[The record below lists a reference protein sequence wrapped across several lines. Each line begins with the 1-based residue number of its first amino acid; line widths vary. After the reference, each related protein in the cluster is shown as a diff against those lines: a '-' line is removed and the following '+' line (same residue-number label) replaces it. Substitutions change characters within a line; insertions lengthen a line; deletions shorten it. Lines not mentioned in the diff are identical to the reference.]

1 MIYSFDIFDTL
12 VTRRVG
18 TPRGVFVYMQR
29 CLLDAPLGLPHEL
42 CQGFVEERVAA
53 EHDAR
58 HEAHNHDSQA
68 THQVEEV
75 DFADIYTCLGRRYG
89 LSTSDIKRLME
100 LELSAEAR
108 FLYGIPEMLSRFHS
122 LAERGRRI
130 VLISDMYLRRQDLK
144 QLLDG
149 IDPALLEYASLYLSS
164 EIKLNKA
171 SGRLFEHVAEAEG
184 VALAEIQ
191 HIGDNPIS
199 DISRPRAKGC
209 RVTLFDACHLTPDEA
224 FAANEDDFGWQVSA
238 GLFRESRLKL
248 DSSRKRLGAIH
259 AAPLLLPFVYWAIEH
274 ARSHGCR
281 RLYFLAPD
289 GQVLL
294 DIAGRLRLEDLETRY
309 LHISRLACHRC
320 VDQDYET
327 LVDWI
332 MIAHREMSFIDIAH
346 RLSARPETLIE
357 RLQAATGLTD
367 SPETPLDAR
376 TRRRLRTLF
385 VSDPELKAL
394 VLEQAA
400 LERARLL
407 DYLDQE
413 GLTASDRVCLV
424 DVGWSGTIQDSLY
437 AILNA
442 EAPNHKD
449 GWSNASAPRE
459 VSLHGLYWGLM
470 GQARAGTANN
480 RKTAFAFQPGQF
492 WRDPTAL
499 REIVECFTAA
509 DHGSTLGYEP
519 RDGVHHPIL
528 NAEGAEIQSW
538 GLSEFRAG
546 IHAFSDRLGQW
557 LTPAE
562 IMALMPHYFSRLE
575 FLVERPSVLLARE
588 IGDFPYSPDPT
599 GCRRPFAPALSL
611 GEALTYHLS
620 PTARRGTISRWRQG
634 SLVNSAPPVRLLM
647 SSKANRVS
655 GLLRAVHPRALV
667 RFLPYPALMWL
678 KQRLPPP
685 MLRAA
690 RAMLRM

>member
-1 MIYSFDIFDTL
+1 MASVQMIYSFDIFDTL
-12 VTRRVG
+12 ITRRVG
-18 TPRGVFVYMQR
+18 TPRGVFVHLQR
-29 CLLDAPLGLPHEL
+29 RLLADPQGLPREL
-42 CQGFVEERVAA
+42 CQHFAHERVAA
-53 EHDAR
+53 EYAAR
-58 HEAHNHDSQA
+58 IEARERDPQA
-68 THQVEEV
+68 AHQVEEI
-75 DFADIYTCLGRRYG
+75 DFADIHACLGRRHG
-89 LSTSDIKRLME
+89 LTDADIERLME
-100 LELSAEAR
+100 LELAAESE
-108 FLYGIPEMLSRFHS
+108 FLYGVPEMLAQFRA
-122 LAERGRRI
+122 LAERGERV

-144 QLLDG
+144 RLLDG
-149 IDPALLEYASLYLSS
+149 IDPLLLEAAPLYLSS

-171 SGRLFEHVAEAEG
+171 SGRLFEHVAQVEG
-184 VALAEIQ
+184 VALTEIR

-199 DISRPRAKGC
+199 DISRPREKGC
-209 RVTLFDACHLTPDEA
+209 QVTLFDACHLTPDEA
-224 FAANEDDFGWQVSA
+224 FGANEDDFGWQVSA
-238 GLFRESRLKL
+238 GIFRESRLTL
-248 DSSRKRLGAIH
+248 DSERARLGAIH
-259 AAPLLLPFVYWAIEH
+259 AAPLLLPFVHWVVDQ
-274 ARSHGCR
+274 ARAQGHD
-281 RLYFLAPD
+281 RLYFLARD

-294 DIAGRLRLEDLETRY
+294 DIARRLGLADLETRY
-309 LHISRLACHRC
+309 LHVSRLACHRC
-320 VDQDYET
+320 VDQDYEV

-332 MIAHREMSFIDIAH
+332 LISHREMSLIDIAH

-357 RLQAATGLTD
+357 RLQMAMGLD
-367 SPETPLDAR
+367 GSPDAPLDAR
-376 TRRRLRTLF
+376 ARRHLRARLT
-385 VSDPELKAL
+385 SDPELKAL

-413 GLTASDRVCLV
+413 GLTANDRVCLV
-424 DVGWSGTIQDSLY
+424 DVGWSGTIQDSLH

-442 EAPNHKD
+442 EE
-449 GWSNASAPRE
+449 PRS

-470 GQARAGTANN
+470 GQARATGSTN

-519 RDGVHHPIL
+519 RDGVHQPIL
-528 NAEGAEIQSW
+528 NAEGAEIRDW

-546 IHAFSDRLGQW
+546 IHAFADRLGQW

-562 IMALMPHYFSRLE
+562 IMALMPYYFSRLE
-575 FLVERPSVLLARE
+575 YLVERPTTLLARE

-599 GCRRPFAPALSL
+599 GRLLPFAPALSL

-620 PTARRGTISRWRQG
+620 PGTRRGAITRWRQG

-655 GLLRAVHPRALV
+655 GLVRAVHPRALV

-678 KQRLPPP
+678 KQRLPTP

>member
-1 MIYSFDIFDTL
+1 MIHSFDIFDTL
-12 VTRRVG
+12 ITRRVG
-18 TPRGVFVYMQR
+18 TPRGVFVHLQR
-29 CLLDAPLGLPHEL
+29 RLLADPQGLPHEL
-42 CQGFVEERVAA
+42 CRRFAHERVAA
-53 EHDAR
+53 EYAAR
-58 HEAHNHDSQA
+58 LEARERDPQA
-68 THQVEEV
+68 AHQVEEI
-75 DFADIYTCLGRRYG
+75 DFADIHACLGRRHG
-89 LSTSDIKRLME
+89 LTQADIERLME
-100 LELSAEAR
+100 LELAAEAE
-108 FLYGIPEMLSRFHS
+108 FLYGVPEMLARFRA
-122 LAERGRRI
+122 LAERGERV
-130 VLISDMYLRRQDLK
+130 VLISDMYLRRSDLK
-144 QLLDG
+144 RLLDG
-149 IDPALLEYASLYLSS
+149 IDPFLLEAAPLYLSS

-171 SGRLFEHVAEAEG
+171 SGRLFEHVAEVEG
-184 VALAEIQ
+184 VALAEIR

-199 DISRPRAKGC
+199 DISRPREKGC
-209 RVTLFDACHLTPDEA
+209 QVTLFDACHLTPDEA
-224 FAANEDDFGWQVSA
+224 FGANEDDFGWQVSA
-238 GLFRESRLKL
+238 GVLRESRLTL
-248 DSSRKRLGAIH
+248 DSDRARLGAIH
-259 AAPLLLPFVYWAIEH
+259 AAPLLLPFVHWVVDR
-274 ARSHGCR
+274 ARTQGHD
-281 RLYFLAPD
+281 RLYFLARD

-294 DIAGRLRLEDLETRY
+294 DIARRLGPADLETRY
-309 LHISRLACHRC
+309 LHVSRLACHRC

-332 MIAHREMSFIDIAH
+332 LVSHREMSLIDIAH

-357 RLQAATGLTD
+357 RLQVATGFKA

-376 TRRRLRTLF
+376 TRRRLRVQF
-385 VSDPELKAL
+385 MSDPELKSL

-413 GLTASDRVCLV
+413 GLTANDPICLV
-424 DVGWSGTIQDSLY
+424 DVGWSGTIQDSLH

-442 EAPNHKD
+442 EEP
-449 GWSNASAPRE
+449 SR

-470 GQARAGTANN
+470 GQARAGSTSN
-480 RKTAFAFQPGQF
+480 RKTAFAFQPGRF

-528 NAEGAEIQSW
+528 NAEGAEIRAW

-546 IHAFSDRLGQW
+546 IHSFSDRLGQW

-599 GCRRPFAPALSL
+599 GRLLPFAPALSL
-611 GEALTYHLS
+611 GEALSYHLS
-620 PTARRGTISRWRQG
+620 PGARRGAITRWRQG

-655 GLLRAVHPRALV
+655 GLLRTVHPRALV

-678 KQRLPPP
+678 KQRLPAP

-690 RAMLRM
+690 RAVLRM